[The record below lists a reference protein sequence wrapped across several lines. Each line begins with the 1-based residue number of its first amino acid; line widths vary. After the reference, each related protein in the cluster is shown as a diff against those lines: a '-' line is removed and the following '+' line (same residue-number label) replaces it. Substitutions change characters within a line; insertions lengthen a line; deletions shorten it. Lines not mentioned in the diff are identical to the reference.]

1 MADASAAEAA
11 RVKQVDED
19 VGALNEAPWIRNEG
33 SVTRA
38 ARAARVEASPEMR
51 DVRAMMAGLEE
62 RKCAQCW
69 AVAGPGDAP
78 TLLCSGCR
86 RTWYCGAACQRAAWP
101 AHKAACRNAAGTRGA
116 AGAAPAAPATHERL
130 SPGALSGDGAGRAAV
145 GAEVAAAAAPAAPV
159 AAAAAAPTAPAAAAS
174 ATAASAPPLTCLLC
188 GGAAE
193 RRCARCKA
201 VSYCSREHQERDWH
215 RHKVACRAPGG
226 AGAAQASPASAARAV
241 LSSLVGPDIAR
252 LVQAAV
258 PCSRCQRSVGEGGP
272 CRVPHPASKRRT
284 LQGRYDRTGCTM
296 DYACEACGRN
306 FSTVVA
312 NGVES
317 VLGEHWCFEAD
328 EHVVGPLP
336 ANDCR
341 RVDVDSFELLADGQL
356 QQRIAALPAGTRV
369 LTISVPDTG
378 LAGEE
383 RGLSLCR
390 SLPALEELRIDQVE
404 FDEIVLNA
412 ELTPRLR
419 KLRLHQCLAGECR
432 LVVELPE
439 LIEFDTQ
446 FYRGDDAPLN
456 IMLTHAT
463 KLETFESYKCWIGR
477 LTFASNALKSVTLHR
492 ADSLTRLEL
501 WAPNLSKLNVQ
512 GCFGLD
518 KIIFTKE
525 HPLKALLPP
534 GHRSPRFRVNAANA
548 NLGPAARSAL
558 NNNPCCAGIDEAS
571 GGGPRD
577 MMASMFQ
584 QMHVNTASGN
594 GRASEDEEDENDENE
609 NDEEE
614 EIQHAD

>member
-1 MADASAAEAA
+1 
-11 RVKQVDED
+11 
-19 VGALNEAPWIRNEG
+19 L
-33 SVTRA
+33 
-38 ARAARVEASPEMR
+38 
-51 DVRAMMAGLEE
+51 
-62 RKCAQCW
+62 
-69 AVAGPGDAP
+69 AGPGVTATNDVA
-78 TLLCSGCR
+78 TLLCTGCR
-86 RTWYCGAACQRAAWP
+86 RTWYCSTACQRAAWP
-101 AHKAACRNAAGTRGA
+101 AHRAACRA

-130 SPGALSGDGAGRAAV
+130 SPGALSGDGAGRAA
-145 GAEVAAAAAPAAPV
+145 APAPAAPIAAAAPAPAAPAAAAPAA
-159 AAAAAAPTAPAAAAS
+159 
-174 ATAASAPPLTCLLC
+174 AASAPPLTCLLC

-226 AGAAQASPASAARAV
+226 ATAALASPASAARAA
-241 LSSLVGPDIAR
+241 LSSVVGPDIAR

-258 PCSRCQRSVGEGGP
+258 PCSRCQRSVDNGP

-284 LQGRYDRTGCTM
+284 LQGRYDRTGSTT

-306 FSTVVA
+306 FSIVVA
-312 NGVES
+312 NGVER
-317 VLGEHWCFEAD
+317 VLGEQWSFEAD

-356 QQRIAALPAGTRV
+356 QQRIAAMPAGTRV
-369 LTISVPDTG
+369 LTIGVPQSG
-378 LAGEE
+378 GAREE

-390 SLPALEELRIDQVE
+390 SLPALEELQIDDVQ
-404 FDEIVLNA
+404 FHEIVLNA

-419 KLRLHQCLAGECR
+419 KLRLGQCLAGDCR

-439 LIEFDTQ
+439 LIEFDSQ

-456 IMLTHAT
+456 IMLEHAT
-463 KLETFESYKCWIGR
+463 KLERFESYKCWVDR
-477 LTFASNALKSVTLHR
+477 LKFASNALKSVNLHR
-492 ADSLTRLEL
+492 ADSLARLEL
-501 WAPNLSKLNVQ
+501 WAPNLTKLNVQ

-571 GGGPRD
+571 GGGPRN

-584 QMHVNTASGN
+584 QMHFNTASGN
-594 GRASEDEEDENDENE
+594 GGASEDEEDEDEN
-609 NDEEE
+609 DGEE
-614 EIQHAD
+614 EIQYAD